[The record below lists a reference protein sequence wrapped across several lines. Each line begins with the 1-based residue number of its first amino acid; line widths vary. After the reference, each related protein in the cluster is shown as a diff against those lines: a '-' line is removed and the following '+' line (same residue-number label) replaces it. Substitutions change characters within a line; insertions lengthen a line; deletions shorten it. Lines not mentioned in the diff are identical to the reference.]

1 MDKLFPRLCRR
12 SWKVHI
18 WISSAGTFFLRIWK
32 CIWTSLLGTKL
43 NSSRRLSFI
52 LVRQTKQKL
61 TPTKCDSAIVLLL
74 IFQLRSNLPG
84 LSLYNSFSTLQCWD
98 GQWTLS
104 KKLPPYLCL
113 ENGCRDSGV
122 CMRVYLWI
130 GKISW
135 RFHKHTIL
143 QISLK
148 IWAAGLRVIPKNGE
162 TKSFSNRANSQRNT
176 NTHSLHKIWPV
187 LESWFP
193 TKTFSKIKKKL
204 QKGDH
209 AGKFWNNHS

>member
-1 MDKLFPRLCRR
+1 
-12 SWKVHI
+12 
-18 WISSAGTFFLRIWK
+18 
-32 CIWTSLLGTKL
+32 
-43 NSSRRLSFI
+43 
-52 LVRQTKQKL
+52 
-61 TPTKCDSAIVLLL
+61 
-74 IFQLRSNLPG
+74 
-84 LSLYNSFSTLQCWD
+84 
-98 GQWTLS
+98 
-104 KKLPPYLCL
+104 
-113 ENGCRDSGV
+113 
-122 CMRVYLWI
+122 MRVYLWI

-193 TKTFSKIKKKL
+193 TKTFSETKKVTKRGL
-204 QKGDH
+204 N
-209 AGKFWNNHS
+209 AGEFWNNHREKCLRVCRKINEENLIFRIQRQIALFIVFSDAITISDKDVSLYLCSNGKICRDRRSCKFFPGWS

>member
-1 MDKLFPRLCRR
+1 MSEF
-12 SWKVHI
+12 
-18 WISSAGTFFLRIWK
+18 
-32 CIWTSLLGTKL
+32 GTKQ

-61 TPTKCDSAIVLLL
+61 TPTKCVSAIVLLL
-74 IFQLRSNLPG
+74 IFQLQSKFPG

-148 IWAAGLRVIPKNGE
+148 IWAGGLRVIPKNGE
-162 TKSFSNRANSQRNT
+162 TKSGPNRANSQRNT
-176 NTHSLHKIWPV
+176 NTHSLHKIRRD
-187 LESWFP
+187 LESWCQFF
-193 TKTFSKIKKKL
+193 TNVGFWGKVWKCQVKILLRK
-204 QKGDH
+204 
-209 AGKFWNNHS
+209 